1 MRNALPRTPVPCGRR
16 TLSATER
23 RKSFAQRLASHKAPL
38 EAVPIQAPAELRVRI
53 LSESPYGARRLAAAV
68 RSLAMPGIEWRDEAP
83 ACHRLE
89 RGEQGTGRPST
100 VDEGAGATVIF
111 T

>member
-1 MRNALPRTPVPCGRR
+1 MRNALPPHTR
-16 TLSATER
+16 TLWEANPLGDRVPETLRPE
-23 RKSFAQRLASHKAPL
+23 AGLPQGTL